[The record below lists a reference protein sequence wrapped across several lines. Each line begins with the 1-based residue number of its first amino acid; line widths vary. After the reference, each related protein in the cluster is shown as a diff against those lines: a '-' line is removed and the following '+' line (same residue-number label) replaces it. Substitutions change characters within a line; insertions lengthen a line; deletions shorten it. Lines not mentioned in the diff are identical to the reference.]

1 MAITTYTELKTAVAN
16 WLYRDDLTARVP
28 EFIALA
34 ESEIRRRA
42 RVELGFAALSD
53 SHTTSTLLTE
63 APDVYLYGALKHAA
77 PYLVDDARA
86 PGFAAL
92 FDGAIDAYN
101 QYKQRTA
108 ASVVPDT
115 YAHLITVIDTWLG
128 RSDLTARIPTF
139 IALTEARIGR
149 DLTVMEMETVET
161 GTFDPPTTVSIA
173 LPTGMTELRLVVVED
188 YALQYVPPGMIQ
200 AYAGMNGIPD
210 RYTILDGAIQVA
222 PEPASAYTYNI
233 HCLKMPAALSDS
245 NTSNWLFAAAPDI
258 YLYGALLEAAPYLVD
273 DGRIPIWAAAYQRAI
288 DALHEN
294 DRSKR
299 YTTGKE
305 LRMVADGHPGATRTD
320 IPGGLVVGATE
331 PVWAP

>member
-16 WLYRDDLTARVP
+16 WLYR
-28 EFIALA
+28 
-34 ESEIRRRA
+34 
-42 RVELGFAALSD
+42 
-53 SHTTSTLLTE
+53 
-63 APDVYLYGALKHAA
+63 
-77 PYLVDDARA
+77 
-86 PGFAAL
+86 
-92 FDGAIDAYN
+92 
-101 QYKQRTA
+101 
-108 ASVVPDT
+108 
-115 YAHLITVIDTWLG
+115 
-128 RSDLTARIPTF
+128 SDLTAIIPDF
-139 IALTEARIGR
+139 ITLAEVRIGR

-233 HCLKMPAALSDS
+233 HYLKMPTALSGT
-245 NTSNWLFAAAPDI
+245 NASNWLFAEAPDL
-258 YLYGALLEAAPYLVD
+258 YLYGALLEASPYLQND
-273 DGRIPIWAAAYQRAI
+273 ARIEIWLNGYMRAI
-288 DALHEN
+288 EALHEN